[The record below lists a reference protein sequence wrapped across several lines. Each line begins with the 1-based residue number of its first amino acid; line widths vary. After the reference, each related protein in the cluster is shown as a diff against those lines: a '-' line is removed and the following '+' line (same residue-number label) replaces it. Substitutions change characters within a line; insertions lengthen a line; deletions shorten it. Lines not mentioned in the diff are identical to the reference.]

1 MSSEEMVYDM
11 SGSWLALTLC
21 ITKGR
26 EGAEPDIVAQER
38 MYRTLRFESTV
49 KRNPPA
55 QGFRGEVAH
64 FREEMEKRTDPIS
77 CCFVVLMAHGKEGR
91 LLGADGQVVELE
103 ELYDVLTN
111 KTCRALL
118 GKPKVFILKA
128 CLGDQKDTGEM
139 LRTEQV
145 LTTMFQE
152 LPKIPTFTDT
162 LHVYSTVEGYI
173 AYWNVKE
180 GSCLIQ
186 TLVDVFITGKSNIL
200 NLLTEVTRWM
210 AEAKLV
216 WEGQVRKVNPE
227 IYSTLRKQPYLQ

>member
-1 MSSEEMVYDM
+1 MSSEEMAYDM
-11 SGSWLALTLC
+11 SEARLALTLC

-26 EGAEPDIVAQER
+26 EGAEPDMVALER
-38 MYRTLRFESTV
+38 MYRALRFESTV
-49 KRNPPA
+49 KRDPPA
-55 QGFRGEVAH
+55 QGFRDEVVH

-118 GKPKVFILKA
+118 GKPKVFILQA
-128 CLGDQKDTGEM
+128 CRGDQKDTGEM

-162 LHVYSTVEGYI
+162 LHVYSTVVGYI
-173 AYWNVKE
+173 AYRNIKE
-180 GSCLIQ
+180 GSCFIQ

-200 NLLTEVTRWM
+200 DLLTEVTRQM
-210 AEAKLV
+210 VEAELV
-216 WEGQVRKVNPE
+216 WEDHVRKVNPE
-227 IYSTLRKQPYLQ
+227 IYSTLRKQLYLQ